1 VATRAVRPMTRS
13 EQETQLQIGK
23 LVLEQAVLEKQ
34 ISKLRD
40 EIFTRAAIFA
50 RIGRLLISQ
59 PERLV
64 FVGQTVDEQFAGEPA
79 FDRKAMDVDSLIA
92 ELRATIGRRK
102 ETTVELADLGIDLEE
117 AEREGDLRNSRA
129 IFHPAN
135 TRYGPEDSGVK
146 RDEKRSAL
154 GFTRPRKK
162 AGYD

>member
-1 VATRAVRPMTRS
+1 MTTS

-23 LVLEQAVLEKQ
+23 LILEQAVLEKQ

-40 EIFTRAAIFA
+40 ELSQRATIFA

-59 PERLV
+59 PERLA
-64 FVGQTVDEQFAGEPA
+64 FVGQTVEEQFAGEPA
-79 FDRKAMDVDSLIA
+79 FDRTAMDVDSLIA
-92 ELRATIGRRK
+92 ELRAAIVRK
-102 ETTVELADLGIDLEE
+102 KASTVELADLGIDLEE
-117 AEREGDLRNSRA
+117 AEREDNLRNSRA

-146 RDEKRSAL
+146 RDEKRGAL

-162 AGYD
+162 VGHD

>member
-1 VATRAVRPMTRS
+1 MTKPG
-13 EQETQLQIGK
+13 QELQIGK
-23 LVLEQAVLEKQ
+23 LVLEHSALEKQ

-40 EIFTRAAIFA
+40 EIATRAAIFA

-92 ELRATIGRRK
+92 ELRATIVRK
-102 ETTVELADLGIDLEE
+102 KQTTVELADLGIDLEE
-117 AEREGDLRNSRA
+117 AEREENLRNSRA

-146 RDEKRSAL
+146 RDEKRNAV
-154 GFTRPRKK
+154 GFTGPRKK
-162 AGYD
+162 SGA